1 MQSHDDMRLKHMLDS
16 ALNFHL
22 TTPQVSFLVPCAFH
36 LLPLTFHLSPFTLRL
51 LPLFYPFRRL

>member
-36 LLPLTFHLSPFTLRL
+36 LLPLTFHLSPESSIGKLIIIPIL
-51 LPLFYPFRRL
+51 Q